1 MDNRKYIEVEGDV
14 VAYIHYMPFDE
25 KNGLGKT
32 EEELLTT
39 GFLVEDIA
47 DPELIDGKYPIQHY
61 SLERGFWFEYKD
73 IVPEPVLNLDN
84 YIRWDELASAYAEG
98 VESIG

>member
-14 VAYIHYMPFDE
+14 VTYIHYMPFDE

-39 GFLVEDIA
+39 GFLVEDVA
-47 DPELIDGKYPIQHY
+47 EPEFIDGKKSIHY
-61 SLERGFWFEYKD
+61 VYL
-73 IVPEPVLNLDN
+73 
-84 YIRWDELASAYAEG
+84 
-98 VESIG
+98 SIKISENW